1 MLTWSV
7 SLESEQGTLGMKHSP
22 SCMVVTE
29 ISMVDTNAVGEFTG
43 FIQESSVGGKHLGA
57 SRLLQQGVPMHTQL
71 SLLMTWW
78 LGSMGGYLSGRTM

>member
-7 SLESEQGTLGMKHSP
+7 SLESEQGTLGTKHSQ

-29 ISMVDTNAVGEFTG
+29 ISVADTNAVGEFAG

-57 SRLLQQGVPMHTQL
+57 SCLLQQGIPMHTQL
-71 SLLMTWW
+71 SFLTTWW
-78 LGSMGGYLSGRTM
+78 LGSMGGYLSSRTR